1 MAQTQR
7 HDTTE
12 TDGTDTTVESDA
24 SSATDTGGETGG
36 TDSSDSHE
44 TAIPALSKGE
54 IFEVLRNQRRRY
66 VLHFLKQDGR
76 PVELGDLAQQIAA
89 WEYETTLE
97 GVTPAQRKRV
107 YTTLQQTH
115 LPKMDEAGI
124 LSFDSDEGVIEATD
138 RTGDISIYL
147 EIVPGHEFAWR
158 ELYLSLGA
166 ISCAL
171 VAALWLEIYPLTLLS
186 NLTWAGIIAVTVTL
200 TAAVHGY
207 YEQNMRLGAGEQP
220 PELSYR
226 ADD

>member
-1 MAQTQR
+1 M
-7 HDTTE
+7 
-12 TDGTDTTVESDA
+12 
-24 SSATDTGGETGG
+24 
-36 TDSSDSHE
+36 
-44 TAIPALSKGE
+44 LSKGE

-97 GVTPAQRKRV
+97 GVTPEQRKRV

-115 LPKMDEAGI
+115 LPKMDEARI
-124 LSFDSDEGVIEATD
+124 LTFDSDRGVIESTE
-138 RTGDISIYL
+138 RTREISVYL
-147 EIVPGHEFAWR
+147 EIVPGREFAWR

-171 VAALWLEIYPLTLLS
+171 VAGLWLDVPVFTALS
-186 NLTWAGIIAVTVTL
+186 DLAWAGIIAVVFTA
-200 TAAVHGY
+200 TAAAHIY
-207 YEQNMRLGAGEQP
+207 HERHMRLGHGDQP
-220 PELSYR
+220 PELSYS

>member
-1 MAQTQR
+1 MAQQQ
-7 HDTTE
+7 HND
-12 TDGTDTTVESDA
+12 DADDSD
-24 SSATDTGGETGG
+24 DEL
-36 TDSSDSHE
+36 
-44 TAIPALSKGE
+44 LSKGE

-66 VLHFLKQDGR
+66 VLHFLKQDER

-97 GVTPAQRKRV
+97 GVTPEQRKRV

-124 LSFDSDEGVIEATD
+124 LSFDTDQGVIESTD
-138 RTGDISIYL
+138 RTREISVYL
-147 EIVPGHEFAWR
+147 EIVPGREFAWR

-171 VAALWLEIYPLTLLS
+171 VAGLWLDVPVFTVLS
-186 NLTWAGIIAVTVTL
+186 DLAWAGVIALVFTV
-200 TAAVHGY
+200 TAAVHIY
-207 YEQNMRLGAGEQP
+207 HERHMRLGHGDQP

-226 ADD
+226 VDE